1 MKFFSFVECF
11 ILTCLGSYPFYAIV
25 NYKLDPMEDFRS
37 CNEPCFFIRK
47 FGTDALPATT
57 PANLKLDC
65 SKYEDWFLSCS
76 DHMAFPIFVAVENG
90 RNFSVASFH
99 FVWKNY
105 MGKAVQILSGS
116 FGMWQKASD
125 WPSPANVH
133 QTDCE
138 TESVREKIDNHL
150 NTGYTIPIYKV
161 GIAGWTFMKVLHDW
175 GLLADVP
182 EKITLWLGICSWSFQ
197 LVATWAA
204 FSWGASAAEVFIA
217 RETNG
222 ACFYQLKPIQT
233 FTALGT
239 PLLLLSLTHFKLKN
253 LMLSVVKGDF
263 LYYKSYDVPYRVV
276 KATAAEDPLL
286 TTGLRGDPG
295 FPAAPYQQ
303 LTFREM
309 YRMSMFTEGL
319 HFVYTFTVIL
329 LICPF
334 GFGNLFLRMAE
345 VAASHDFSWDPN
357 GLIKLAT
364 LAVAGALLLMFPL
377 MLLLLL
383 FLKEAPKW
391 TIALGRLNL
400 FALLASISLGAWPV
414 FQAVWQKGTYQVE
427 QRYEWYLC
435 GISAGYIGLGILF
448 GRHIIPAT
456 EVLSSYNFAEE
467 VEQKFARIAQELL
480 VRFGYGTQSN
490 EENIPSELEM
500 LLAGSDRYTSHAE
513 QVLEVF
519 SSQPEKVKHLRPHDT
534 KESHAQLETSDDDSS
549 SGTDG
554 VTACWK
560 VKHDSP

>member
-1 MKFFSFVECF
+1 M
-11 ILTCLGSYPFYAIV
+11 
-25 NYKLDPMEDFRS
+25 
-37 CNEPCFFIRK
+37 
-47 FGTDALPATT
+47 AL
-57 PANLKLDC
+57 
-65 SKYEDWFLSCS
+65 
-76 DHMAFPIFVAVENG
+76 PIFVAVENG
-90 RNFSVASFH
+90 RNFSVASVH
-99 FVWKNY
+99 FVWKNVVGEFVDLY
-105 MGKAVQILSGS
+105 SGML
-116 FGMWQKASD
+116 GIWQKASD
-125 WPSPANVH
+125 WPNPAHVN

-138 TESVREKIDNHL
+138 AESVQKKIDNHL

-182 EKITLWLGICSWSFQ
+182 EKITLWLGICSWIFQ

-217 RETNG
+217 RVSTETNG

-239 PLLLLSLTHFKLKN
+239 PLLLLSLSHFKLKN
-253 LMLSVVKGDF
+253 LMLSVVNGDF

-276 KATAAEDPLL
+276 KATAAETPLL

-309 YRMSMFTEGL
+309 SRLSQMTRNIL
-319 HFVYTFTVIL
+319 RVYTFIVMFF
-329 LICPF
+329 ICPF
-334 GFGNLFLRMAE
+334 ATGNLFLRMAE
-345 VAASHDFSWDPN
+345 VAVSHDFSWDPN

-364 LAVAGALLLMFPL
+364 LAVAGALLMCPAL
-377 MLLLLL
+377 MLLL
-383 FLKEAPKW
+383 FCEAIKEAPKW
-391 TIALGRLNL
+391 IIALVWLL
-400 FALLASISLGAWPV
+400 FFPFLASVSLGAWPV

-435 GISAGYIGLGILF
+435 GISAGYICFIILLEF
-448 GRHIIPAT
+448 HMEPAT
-456 EVLSSYNFAEE
+456 KVLSSYNFAEE
-467 VEQKFARIAQELL
+467 KIEQKFGRIAQKLL
-480 VRFGYGTQSN
+480 CRFGYGTQSN
-490 EENIPSELEM
+490 EENIPSQREM
-500 LLAGSDRYTSHAE
+500 LLAESDRYTSHVE

-534 KESHAQLETSDDDSS
+534 KESYAQLETSDDDSS

>member
-11 ILTCLGSYPFYAIV
+11 FLTCLGSYPFYAIV

-47 FGTDALPATT
+47 FGTEALPATT

-65 SKYEDWFLSCS
+65 SKYEDWVFSCS
-76 DHMAFPIFVAVENG
+76 NNMELPIFVAVENG
-90 RNFSVASFH
+90 RNFSVASVH
-99 FVWKNY
+99 FLWKNFL
-105 MGKAVQILSGS
+105 GKCVSGM
-116 FGMWQKASD
+116 FGMWEKASD
-125 WPSPANVH
+125 LPSPANVH

-182 EKITLWLGICSWSFQ
+182 EKITLWLGICSWIFQ
-197 LVATWAA
+197 LVATLFA

-222 ACFYQLKPIQT
+222 ACFYQLKPIQI

-253 LMLSVVKGDF
+253 LMLSVVNGDF

-276 KATAAEDPLL
+276 KATAAENPLL
-286 TTGLRGDPG
+286 TTGLHGDPG

-309 YRMSMFTEGL
+309 YRMSLLTLLVLDPVYRSIVMF
-319 HFVYTFTVIL
+319 

-334 GFGNLFLRMAE
+334 GFGNLFLRMTE

-364 LAVAGALLLMFPL
+364 LAVAFALLILPIFPAL
-377 MLLLLL
+377 MLLRFCVDRTKPEWGGLIAGGLLLL
-383 FLKEAPKW
+383 F
-391 TIALGRLNL
+391 
-400 FALLASISLGAWPV
+400 ASVSLGAWPV

-435 GISAGYIGLGILF
+435 GISAGYIGFVI
-448 GRHIIPAT
+448 
-456 EVLSSYNFAEE
+456 
-467 VEQKFARIAQELL
+467 LL
-480 VRFGYGTQSN
+480 VKHMVPAMKVLRSYICAFGYGTQSN

-560 VKHDSP
+560 VSSP